1 VRHSHAPKHAFHRGL
16 TLLEVMISMAVLS
29 VGLLGMLQLQ
39 ILGMTANQGA
49 RAHTTALQ
57 LGRELVQGL
66 EQRATD
72 DPLLSGVA
80 TPASATPPTPFGALL
95 DGSGAVPTTGVRAW
109 NDANPVAGVRTDASI
124 ERDPDDGT
132 VPIYR
137 RRWTVW
143 DYVSAT
149 GGPSVKVIA
158 VSVVFRERKI
168 MTPREVVLF
177 TQRANTGL
185 VLSNVAAFR

>member
-1 VRHSHAPKHAFHRGL
+1 MRHSHAPKRAFHRGL
-16 TLLEVMISMAVLS
+16 TLLEVMISMAVLA

-66 EQRATD
+66 EQLPID
-72 DPLLSGVA
+72 DPLLSGVSTA
-80 TPASATPPTPFGALL
+80 APTTLPSPFGALL
-95 DGSGAVPTTGVRAW
+95 DGSGTIPSGVHTW
-109 NDANPVAGVRTDASI
+109 NDASPVAGVRLDSTL
-124 ERDPDDGT
+124 ERDTNDGT

-168 MTPREVVLF
+168 MTQREVVLF